1 MAFNQMKFNAF
12 ALSVFPQLTSFYS
25 SEILNPSLFYNP
37 KADGAQSQQC
47 LTQLEVI
54 AQTEN
59 ASFNLTDSESKPSTE
74 A

>member
-37 KADGAQSQQC
+37 KADGAQS
-47 LTQLEVI
+47 
-54 AQTEN
+54 
-59 ASFNLTDSESKPSTE
+59 
-74 A
+74 